1 MPDKLKVVINGFG
14 RIGRTFFRAA
24 YDRNIEI
31 VAINDLISTEQVAYL
46 LQYDSIYGQFK
57 EDVKVKGKGLQINGT
72 LIPKLEE
79 KDPANL
85 PWKELAVDLVIESTG
100 FFTDPEKAQAHIK
113 AGAKNVIITAPCKG
127 NSNVKT
133 IILGVNEQE
142 YDIKK
147 DRIISMASCTT
158 NCLTPVVKVLDQHF
172 GLERSLMTTIH
183 SYTSSQ
189 ALQDGP
195 SEKDFRR
202 GRAAAENLVPT
213 TTGASKA
220 TELAYPNVKGKLNAM
235 AIRVPTPTVSL
246 IDLTVLLKKETSK
259 DELNQAFETAAN
271 TKDYQGAIGVINE
284 PLVST
289 DFRADPHAAIIDLPS
304 TMINGKLVK
313 VIAWYDNEMGYSIRL
328 AELVKYIEKQK

>member
-1 MPDKLKVVINGFG
+1 MPDKLKIAINGFG

-31 VAINDLISTEQVAYL
+31 VAINDLISAEKAAYL
-46 LQYDSIYGQFK
+46 LKYDSVYGEFK
-57 EDVKVKGKGLQINGT
+57 EDVKVKGKSLQVNGT

-85 PWKELAVDLVIESTG
+85 PWKDLDVDLVVESTG

-113 AGAKNVIITAPCKG
+113 AGAKNVIITAACKG
-127 NSNVKT
+127 NSDIKT

-142 YDIKK
+142 FIRKQDE
-147 DRIISMASCTT
+147 IIAMASCTT
-158 NCLTPVVKVLDQHF
+158 NCLTPVIKVIDQHF
-172 GLERSLMTTIH
+172 GVERSLMTTIH

-189 ALQDGP
+189 SLQDGP
-195 SEKDFRR
+195 SGKDFRR

-220 TELAYPNVKGKLNAM
+220 TELAYPEIKGKLNGM
-235 AIRVPTPTVSL
+235 AVRVPTPTVSL
-246 IDLTVLLKKETSK
+246 IDLVVSLKKEATK
-259 DELNQAFETAAN
+259 DELNQIFETAAN
-271 TKDYQGAIGVINE
+271 SKDYQGAIGVINE

-289 DFRADPHAAIIDLPS
+289 DFKSDPHAAIVDLPS
-304 TMINGKLVK
+304 TMVNGKLVK

-328 AELVKYIEKQK
+328 AELVKYIEKQA